1 MPNFKMNP
9 KRTDI
14 AELGAVKL
22 LDRIATAFPIGQPS
36 TVSGIGNEAAVINN
50 SDKQTV
56 VATHLMLEGVHFD
69 LTYTPLKHL
78 GYKAVVA
85 VINKIYAMN
94 ATPAQLMLSLGV
106 SQRFAVEDIEEIT
119 GGIAA
124 ACTRYHLDLA
134 GVDINSSYTG
144 LTIGITAVG
153 AAEAGKI
160 VTRNGGKPTDLL
172 CLTGNL
178 GAAYMGLQLLRREKT
193 VFEANKNAQPQLE
206 GYNYILQRYLR
217 PEAQQGTFNLLADN
231 NVVPTAMISLANGLA
246 SDVLQICKASNCGV
260 RIYLERLPI
269 AAETFHIAEEMN
281 FDAVTAAL
289 NGGDDYELLFTVPLN
304 MHEIIGKE
312 LQGIDI
318 IGHLCDA
325 AEGNYLI
332 TPDNQAV
339 TLKAQGWNCKYPPKS
354 YNLKMIKKRLSSVL
368 GVCTFCI

>member
-1 MPNFKMNP
+1 MAAKH
-9 KRTDI
+9 TDI

-22 LDRIATAFPIGQPS
+22 LDRIAAAFPIGQTS
-36 TVSGIGNEAAVINN
+36 TVSGIGNDAAVINN
-50 SDKQTV
+50 SGKQTV

-78 GYKAVVA
+78 GYKAATA

-94 ATPAQLMLSLGV
+94 AAPAQLMLSLGV
-106 SQRFAVEDIEEIT
+106 SRRFAVEDIDEIT
-119 GGIAA
+119 VGIAA
-124 ACTRYHLDLA
+124 ACNRYHLDLA
-134 GVDINSSYTG
+134 GVDVNSSFTG
-144 LTIGITAVG
+144 LTVGITAVG
-153 AAEAGKI
+153 AAETDKI
-160 VTRNGGKPTDLL
+160 VTRSGGKPTDLL

-193 VFEANKNAQPQLE
+193 VFEANNNMQPQLE

-217 PEAQQGTFNLLADN
+217 PEAQQGTFNLLTDN
-231 NVVPTAMISLANGLA
+231 NIVPTSMISTANGLA

-269 AAETFHIAEEMN
+269 ATDTFRMAEEIN
-281 FDAVTAAL
+281 LDAVTAAL
-289 NGGDDYELLFTVPLN
+289 NGGDDYELLFTVPLAL
-304 MHEIIGKE
+304 HEIIGKE

-339 TLKAQGWNCKYPPKS
+339 ELKAQGWN
-354 YNLKMIKKRLSSVL
+354 
-368 GVCTFCI
+368 